1 MLNFSLIYT
10 SMIKSY
16 VSHQTH
22 ISASHYIHYHHTHVN
37 VSHHTHVNVSHHTHV
52 LISHHTHVNVSHH
65 THLSVAFLTLNI
77 CNLSLNSIQIQLQF
91 GPRINEI
98 KQKQSCSKLN

>member
-1 MLNFSLIYT
+1 MR
-10 SMIKSY
+10 KSY

-22 ISASHYIHYHHTHVN
+22 ISASHYIHYHY
-37 VSHHTHVNVSHHTHV
+37 THVNVSHHTHV
-52 LISHHTHVNVSHH
+52 LISYHAHVNVSHH
-65 THLSVAFLTLNI
+65 THLSVVVFLTLNI
-77 CNLSLNSIQIQLQF
+77 CNLSLDSIQIQLQF